1 MRRKR
6 LETKQFAAVALA
18 LAMTLSVAFAPSAQA
33 QAQAQDYPTR
43 PVRLIVAFTAG
54 GTADRTARLIA
65 AKMESTLGQPVAVEN
80 KPGGNG
86 AVAAQ
91 YVAQSEADGYTLF
104 FTTAG
109 AIAISPAF
117 HSDLNYD
124 PAKDFAAV
132 GKAAINSPVLVVNA
146 SMKVNSARDLVEL
159 ARKKPGTITVGITG
173 RGAMSDLALQLFEAD
188 AGIRLQAVPY
198 RGAAQA
204 ITDVLGGRLDGLVG
218 DIPTVMGQV
227 RAGKLK
233 ALATSSKN
241 RSDIFPDVP
250 TFVEQGF
257 AGVIGDNWAGV
268 LAPAGT
274 PAPVIAKFNAAMVA
288 ALKSPDLRDQLRD
301 AGTTPAPSS
310 PAEFDAY
317 MREEIARWR
326 AVIRDKRLTGE

>member
-1 MRRKR
+1 MGRSVKTSTIAR
-6 LETKQFAAVALA
+6 TLA
-18 LAMTLSVAFAPSAQA
+18 LGLVAFTATLVR
-33 QAQAQDYPTR
+33 AQDYPTR

-65 AKMESTLGQPVAVEN
+65 AKMESTLGQAVAVEN

-91 YVAQSEADGYTLF
+91 YVAQSEPDGYTLF

-117 HSDLNYD
+117 HPDLNYD
-124 PAKDFAAV
+124 PIKDFAPV
-132 GKAAINSPVLVVNA
+132 GEAAINSPVLVVNA
-146 SMKVNSARDLVEL
+146 GMKVNSARDLAEL
-159 ARKKPGTITVGITG
+159 ARKKPGTNTVGITG

-188 AGIRLQAVPY
+188 AGIQLQSVPY

-218 DIPTVMGQV
+218 DIPTVLGQV

-257 AGVIGDNWAGV
+257 AGAIGDNWAGI

-274 PAPVIAKFNAAMVA
+274 PAPVIGKFNAAMIA
-288 ALKSPDLRDQLRD
+288 ALKATDLRDQLRD
-301 AGTTPAPSS
+301 TGTTPAPSS
-310 PAEFDAY
+310 PAQFDAY

-326 AVIRDKRLTGE
+326 AVIRDKGLTGE

>member
-1 MRRKR
+1 MRQKR
-6 LETKQFAAVALA
+6 LQTNQFAGVALA
-18 LAMTLSVAFAPSAQA
+18 LAMALSVTVAPSVH
-33 QAQAQDYPTR
+33 AQDYPTR
-43 PVRLIVAFTAG
+43 PVRLIVAFSAG

-65 AKMESTLGQPVAVEN
+65 AKMESTLGGPIAVEN
-80 KPGGNG
+80 KPGANG

-91 YVAQSEADGYTLF
+91 YVAQSEPDGYTLF

-109 AIAISPAF
+109 AVAISPAF

-124 PAKDFAAV
+124 PIKDFAPV
-132 GKAAINSPVLVVNA
+132 GQAAINSPVLVVNA
-146 SMKVNSARDLVEL
+146 AMRPNSARELAEL
-159 ARKKPGTITVGITG
+159 ARKKPGTITIGITG
-173 RGAMSDLALQLFEAD
+173 RGAMSDLTLQLFESD
-188 AGIRLQAVPY
+188 AGIQLQSVPY

-233 ALATSSKN
+233 ALATSSRH

-268 LAPAGT
+268 LAPAAT
-274 PAPVIAKFNAAMVA
+274 PAPVSAKFNAAMVA
-288 ALKSPDLRDQLRD
+288 ALKAPDLREQLRES
-301 AGTTPAPSS
+301 GTTPAPSS
-310 PAEFDAY
+310 PEQFAAY
-317 MREEIARWR
+317 IREEIARWH
-326 AVIRDKRLTGE
+326 AVIRDKGLTGE

>member
-1 MRRKR
+1 M
-6 LETKQFAAVALA
+6 FHALA
-18 LAMTLSVAFAPSAQA
+18 LALAVLSATVVH
-33 QAQAQDYPTR
+33 AQDYPTR

-65 AKMESTLGQPVAVEN
+65 AKMESTLGEAVAVEN
-80 KPGGNG
+80 KPGANG

-91 YVAQSEADGYTLF
+91 YVAQSQPDGYTLF

-109 AIAISPAF
+109 AVAISPAF

-124 PAKDFAAV
+124 PIKEFASV
-132 GKAAINSPVLVVNA
+132 GEAAINSPELVVNA
-146 SMKVNSARDLVEL
+146 AMKVNSARDLAEL
-159 ARKKPGTITVGITG
+159 ARKKPGAITIGITG

-188 AGIRLQAVPY
+188 AVIKFQSVPY

-233 ALATSSKN
+233 ALATSSKD

-274 PAPVIAKFNAAMVA
+274 PSSAIAKFNAAMVA
-288 ALKSPDLRDQLRD
+288 ALRAPDLRAQLRD
-301 AGTTPAPSS
+301 SGTTPAPSS
-310 PAEFDAY
+310 PAQFETY
-317 MREEIARWR
+317 MRAEIARWR
-326 AVIRDKRLTGE
+326 AIIRDKGLTGE

>member
-1 MRRKR
+1 MVRT
-6 LETKQFAAVALA
+6 LASAL
-18 LAMTLSVAFAPSAQA
+18 VAFAATFA
-33 QAQAQDYPTR
+33 HAQDYPTR
-43 PVRLIVAFTAG
+43 PVRLIVAFSAG

-65 AKMESTLGQPVAVEN
+65 AKMESTLGGAVAVEN
-80 KPGGNG
+80 KAGANG

-91 YVAQSEADGYTLF
+91 YVAQSEPDGYTLF

-109 AIAISPAF
+109 DIAISPAF

-124 PAKDFAAV
+124 PVKDFAPV
-132 GKAAINSPVLVVNA
+132 GEAAINSPVLVVNA
-146 SMKVNSARDLVEL
+146 SMKINSARELVEL
-159 ARKKPGTITVGITG
+159 ARKKPGTITIGITG

-188 AGIRLQAVPY
+188 AGIQLQSVPY

-233 ALATSSKN
+233 ALATSSKQ

-257 AGVIGDNWAGV
+257 PGVVGDNCAGV
-268 LAPAGT
+268 LAPAAT
-274 PAPVIAKFNAAMVA
+274 PAPVIAKFNAAMVE
-288 ALKSPDLRDQLRD
+288 ALKAPDLRGQLRES
-301 AGTTPAPSS
+301 GTTPAPSS
-310 PAEFDAY
+310 PQQFEAY
-317 MREEIARWR
+317 MRDEIARWR
-326 AVIRDKRLTGE
+326 AVIRDKGLTGE

>member
-1 MRRKR
+1 M
-6 LETKQFAAVALA
+6 LFVFASS
-18 LAMTLSVAFAPSAQA
+18 SVRAD
-33 QAQAQDYPTR
+33 DYPTR

-65 AKMESTLGQPVAVEN
+65 AKMESTLGGPVAVEN
-80 KPGGNG
+80 KPGANG

-91 YVAQSEADGYTLF
+91 YVAQAEPDGYTLF

-109 AIAISPAF
+109 AMAISPAF

-124 PAKDFAAV
+124 PLRDFAPV
-132 GKAAINSPVLVVNA
+132 GRAAINSPVLVVNGE
-146 SMKVNSARDLVEL
+146 MKINSARELVAL
-159 ARKKPGTITVGITG
+159 ARKKPGTITIGITG
-173 RGAMSDLALQLFEAD
+173 RGAMSDLVLQLFEAD
-188 AGIRLQAVPY
+188 AGIQLQSVPY

-233 ALATSSKN
+233 ALATSSRN
-241 RSDIFPDVP
+241 RSDIFPDVA

-257 AGVIGDNWAGV
+257 AGVVGDNWAGV

-288 ALKSPDLRDQLRD
+288 ALKAPDLRAQLRES
-301 AGTTPAPSS
+301 GTTPAPSS
-310 PAEFDAY
+310 PAEFGAY

-326 AVIRDKRLTGE
+326 AVIRDKGLTEE

>member
-1 MRRKR
+1 MPSRQPQ
-6 LETKQFAAVALA
+6 TNQFAVFALT
-18 LAMTLSVAFAPSAQA
+18 LAMTLLIAFTPSVR
-33 QAQAQDYPTR
+33 AQDYPTR

-65 AKMESTLGQPVAVEN
+65 AKMESTLGQAVAVEN

-91 YVAQSEADGYTLF
+91 YVAQSEPDGYTLF

-124 PAKDFAAV
+124 PVRDFAPI
-132 GKAAINSPVLVVNA
+132 GEAAINSPVLVVNA
-146 SMKVNSARDLVEL
+146 GIKVSSARELAEL
-159 ARKKPGTITVGITG
+159 ARKKPGMITIGITG

-188 AGIRLQAVPY
+188 AGIKLQSVPY

-233 ALATSSKN
+233 ALATSSKH
-241 RSDIFPDVP
+241 RSDIFPDVA

-268 LAPAGT
+268 LAPVGT
-274 PAPVIAKFNAAMVA
+274 PAPVIAKFNLAMVA
-288 ALKSPDLRDQLRD
+288 ALKAPDLREQLRD
-301 AGTTPAPSS
+301 SGTTPAPSS
-310 PAEFDAY
+310 PQQFDAY

-326 AVIRDKRLTGE
+326 AVIRDKGLTGE